1 MTSARQLRTQ
11 IAWACLL
18 EVRAPKP
25 GNVHPAARFDDLDW
39 LDFVR
44 SAHAIAPVLATTAE
58 RGVGAAVRDAV
69 AATRQVA
76 PSNTNLGIVLLLAPL
91 AAAAARGPLREHLEP
106 VLAGLSL
113 HDARQVYEAIRLAQ
127 PGGLGAAPEGD
138 VAAPPPGTLREMM
151 RLAAHR
157 DSIAAEYAQ
166 GFPLTL
172 DQGVPLLEARWPAG
186 LADPRE
192 AIVGLH
198 LELLARV
205 PDTLIARKCGPAV
218 AQEAASRARE
228 VLVRGWPTSPAGRAE
243 CERFDAWLRAD
254 GHRRNPGTTADL
266 VASSLFAFLGSHP
279 DRLEALPPSWFDER
293 ASTSPIPAG
302 GRTEFLPVPP
312 DCREPSSN

>member
-1 MTSARQLRTQ
+1 MTPASQLRTL

-25 GNVHPAARFDDLDW
+25 GNVHPEARFDDLDW
-39 LDFVR
+39 GDFVR
-44 SAHAIAPVLATTAE
+44 SAHAIAPVLATAAE

-69 AATRQVA
+69 ATTRQVA

-91 AAAAARGPLREHLEP
+91 AAAAARGPLREQLEP
-106 VLAGLSL
+106 VLAGLSQ
-113 HDARQVYEAIRLAQ
+113 HDARLVYEAIRLAQ
-127 PGGLGAAPEGD
+127 PGGLGTAPEGD
-138 VAAPPPGTLREMM
+138 VAAIPPGTLREMM

-166 GFPLTL
+166 SFPLTL
-172 DQGVPLLEARWPAG
+172 DHGLPLLEARWPGG
-186 LADPRE
+186 LADPCE
-192 AIVGLH
+192 AIVGLQ

-218 AQEAASRARE
+218 SQEATKRARE
-228 VLVRGWPTSPAGRAE
+228 VLARGWPVTPEGQVE
-243 CERFDAWLRAD
+243 CEQFDAWLRAD

-266 VASSLFAFLGSHP
+266 VASSLFAFLLSHP
-279 DRLEALPPSWFDER
+279 DRIEALPPGWFEEL
-293 ASTSPIPAG
+293 APTSPIAAR
-302 GRTEFLPVPP
+302 GRSEFSPVPP